1 MNYIDLFSG
10 AGGLGLGF
18 EEMGFNNIFS
28 IEFNK
33 DIAKTYE
40 YNFPKSHLI
49 IDDIKN
55 ISNVQIKKLQGKN
68 KIDVIVGGPPCQGF
82 SIAGN
87 IGRKF
92 VDDPRNHLFKEFV
105 RVVNVIRPRMFVMEN
120 VARMATHN
128 HGKTINEICTEFRN
142 LGYHVQYRVLNAVNY
157 GVPQNRRRIF
167 VVGTL
172 DGLNLRYGYPTP
184 SFNFKTV
191 KDAIDD
197 LPPLANG
204 ESSDIPNH
212 FAMHHSEQMLE
223 KMSYVTEHGNREEI
237 PEAIRPK
244 SGDARK
250 YIRYERN
257 KPSVTI
263 TGDMRKVFHYE
274 QNRALSP
281 RELARIQTF
290 PDNFIF
296 QGNSISI
303 QQQIGNAVPPLLGK
317 AIAGSVKQA
326 LTLKSNREYPK
337 VNYIGNKEKLSSWI
351 VDNMP
356 SNTQSVLD
364 LFSGGASVSY
374 ELKKRGFQVLAND
387 SLFASYSIAKALIEN
402 DRVILGDNTIDKAL
416 TVSLEEKDIKRV
428 SWLANKLYFPN
439 EIEELAKLVKYSDV
453 LEGYQKYLFI
463 ALLRRAMI
471 RKLPYSRMNLTWE
484 NIKKLRD
491 EDYSYKKYKRR
502 RAYHNQPFSKHMK
515 AELHSYNAAVFCN
528 DQDNKVYQKDALKM
542 IEDIDHVDVIYMDPP
557 YPGTMNN
564 YEGFY
569 GSFDKIFKRAI
580 KFEDLTNSKN
590 FVAKLKE
597 MVSLAA
603 TKANYLLL
611 SINSRIKPS
620 YEEVINMCE
629 FYGNVELKKKKHNYQ
644 VSGKENKNK
653 NMELLIEVKFYK

>member
-1 MNYIDLFSG
+1 MN
-10 AGGLGLGF
+10 
-18 EEMGFNNIFS
+18 NKVQIFS
-28 IEFNK
+28 NGNK
-33 DIAKTYE
+33 V
-40 YNFPKSHLI
+40 S
-49 IDDIKN
+49 
-55 ISNVQIKKLQGKN
+55 
-68 KIDVIVGGPPCQGF
+68 
-82 SIAGN
+82 
-87 IGRKF
+87 
-92 VDDPRNHLFKEFV
+92 
-105 RVVNVIRPRMFVMEN
+105 
-120 VARMATHN
+120 
-128 HGKTINEICTEFRN
+128 
-142 LGYHVQYRVLNAVNY
+142 
-157 GVPQNRRRIF
+157 
-167 VVGTL
+167 
-172 DGLNLRYGYPTP
+172 
-184 SFNFKTV
+184 
-191 KDAIDD
+191 KD
-197 LPPLANG
+197 
-204 ESSDIPNH
+204 
-212 FAMHHSEQMLE
+212 
-223 KMSYVTEHGNREEI
+223 
-237 PEAIRPK
+237 
-244 SGDARK
+244 
-250 YIRYERN
+250 
-257 KPSVTI
+257 
-263 TGDMRKVFHYE
+263 
-274 QNRALSP
+274 
-281 RELARIQTF
+281 
-290 PDNFIF
+290 
-296 QGNSISI
+296 
-303 QQQIGNAVPPLLGK
+303 
-317 AIAGSVKQA
+317 IAGSVEQA

-402 DRVILGDNTIDKAL
+402 DRVILDDNTIDKAL

-528 DQDNKVYQKDALKM
+528 DQDNKAYQKDALKM

-569 GSFDKIFKRAI
+569 GSFDKIFKKDI

-590 FVAKLKE
+590 FVAKLEE

-603 TKANYLLL
+603 TKTNYLLL
-611 SINSRIKPS
+611 SVNSRIKPS